1 MRNASIRFVLPISKW
16 QKCRFLSQ
24 AADRLP
30 HVSSSQEQAGDN
42 SRKTGENTENLA
54 GDNTYDVVVVGGGMV
69 GAAVGCGLASTPL
82 TKSLRVAIIDGNPAT
97 IQKYSKKQDSVP
109 DARVSAITPAT
120 VRFLKDVGAWET
132 VLENRHAPFDSMQ
145 VWDYSGRGF
154 TRYRAA
160 DVGESVLG
168 YVVENNLLISA
179 LNSALERT
187 GFAETICPAK
197 VKTVQFPSGSTSSST
212 GNLFEILTER
222 ARSDTGAST
231 SFQDQKIT
239 EPANLDKFD
248 RNDNWAQVMLEDGR
262 LLRTRLVVGADGGRS
277 RVRDMAR
284 LETRGW
290 DYNQH
295 ALICTV
301 QVGYHHST
309 AWQRFLPTGPLALL
323 PVGGD
328 LSNIVWSTTPEKAK
342 ELKEVS
348 KEEFVIAVN
357 QALTEDYGPLPSSQ
371 TNVVALSKL
380 LTPLMGELAP
390 SVSDPFIAP
399 PPVTACLSERLSFPL
414 SLTHATRYVSNR
426 LALVG
431 DAAHT
436 VHPLAGQGVNLGFG
450 DAAALVKTVREG
462 IRTGEDIGE
471 LALLEKYGKER
482 LWTNLPM
489 MAVLDGFQR
498 VFGTDFPP
506 VSLARAAGFNAAQ
519 YLGPL
524 KRKIISFAMGGQV

>member
-1 MRNASIRFVLPISKW
+1 MRNVSVRIFLPIIRW
-16 QKCRFLSQ
+16 QKCRVLSQ
-24 AADRLP
+24 AADGMS
-30 HVSSSQEQAGDN
+30 HVSSAQRSANTAKQSGYKTENAGDSN
-42 SRKTGENTENLA
+42 
-54 GDNTYDVVVVGGGMV
+54 YDVVIVGGGMV
-69 GAAVGCGLASTPL
+69 GAAVGCGLASSPL

-97 IQKYSKKQDSVP
+97 VLKYKEKQNSVP

-120 VRFLKDVGAWET
+120 IRFLKDVGAWEKIQGC
-132 VLENRHAPFDSMQ
+132 RHAPFDSMQ

-160 DVGESVLG
+160 DVGEPVLG
-168 YVVENNLLISA
+168 YVVENNLLVSA
-179 LNSALERT
+179 LNYALERT
-187 GFAETICPAK
+187 GFAETMCPAK
-197 VKTVQFPSGSTSSST
+197 VKAVQLPAGSTASST
-212 GNLFEILTER
+212 GTLFETLGER
-222 ARSDTGAST
+222 ARNYAGTST
-231 SFQDQKIT
+231 SFQNHKI
-239 EPANLDKFD
+239 PDSASLDKFD
-248 RNDNWAQVMLEDGR
+248 RNDSWAQVLLEDGR
-262 LLRTRLVVGADGGRS
+262 LLRARLVVGADGGRS
-277 RVRDMAR
+277 RVREMAG

-301 QVGYHHST
+301 QVGYHHLT

-323 PVGGD
+323 PVGDD

-342 ELKEVS
+342 ELKEMS
-348 KEEFVIAVN
+348 KEQFVTAVN
-357 QALTEDYGPLPSSQ
+357 KALTEDYGPLPSSRR
-371 TNVVALSKL
+371 NVAAVSKYI
-380 LTPLMGELAP
+380 TPLIGELPP

-414 SLTHATRYVSNR
+414 SLRHATRYVTHR

-450 DAAALVKTVREG
+450 DAAALAKTLREG
-462 IRTGEDIGE
+462 ITTGEDVGE
-471 LALLEKYGKER
+471 LALLEKYEKER
-482 LWTNLPM
+482 LWRNLPM

-498 VFGTDFPP
+498 VFGIDSLPFN
-506 VSLARAAGFNAAQ
+506 LARAAGFNAAQ

-524 KRKIISFAMGGQV
+524 KRKIISFAIGGQV